1 MTAVEL
7 LRDDL
12 SIVADLVP
20 AGSRVLDLG
29 CGQGELLEY
38 LREKK
43 GAFVRGVELTREGV
57 AGSISRGVPVF
68 QGDLDEGLAD
78 FPDGS
83 FDVVVLSQTLQVV
96 RRPLLVLKEML
107 RVGERGIISIP
118 NFGHWR
124 NRTRL
129 GLRGRMP
136 VSASIPYTWYETPNI
151 HHTTIADFRDFVAL
165 ADGRVERE
173 VALLSETI
181 PARRITLMPNLLADT
196 AVFVIGRASEDARRS

>member
-1 MTAVEL
+1 MTAVEM

-12 SIVADLVP
+12 SIVAGLVP

-29 CGQGELLEY
+29 CGEGELLEH
-38 LREKK
+38 LRESK

-68 QGDLDEGLAD
+68 QGDIDEGLAD

-107 RVGERGIISIP
+107 RVGDQGIISIP
-118 NFGHWR
+118 NFAHWR
-124 NRTRL
+124 NRVRL
-129 GLRGRMP
+129 GLKGRMP

-165 ADGRVERE
+165 AGGRIEQE
-173 VALLSETI
+173 IALLSETV
-181 PARRITLMPNLLADT
+181 PAKRIRVLPDVFADT
-196 AVFVIGRASEDARRS
+196 AVFVIGRR

>member
-1 MTAVEL
+1 MTSAEL
-7 LRDDL
+7 LRSDL
-12 SIVADLVP
+12 SIVAALVP
-20 AGSRVLDLG
+20 EGSRVLDLG
-29 CGQGELLEY
+29 CGEGELLEH
-38 LREKK
+38 LRDRK
-43 GAFVRGVELTREGV
+43 GAFVRGVELSSEGV
-57 AGSISRGVPVF
+57 AASISRGVPVF

-78 FPDGS
+78 FRDGS

-96 RRPLLVLKEML
+96 RRPMLVLREML

-165 ADGRVERE
+165 AGGVVEQE

-181 PARRITLMPNLLADT
+181 PAKRITALPNLLADT
-196 AVFVIGRASEDARRS
+196 AVFVIGRGAGA

>member
-1 MTAVEL
+1 MTAIEI
-7 LRDDL
+7 LRGDL
-12 SIVADLVP
+12 TIVADLVP
-20 AGSRVLDLG
+20 VGSRVLDLG
-29 CGQGELLEY
+29 CGEGELLEY
-38 LREKK
+38 LRNEK

-57 AGSISRGVPVF
+57 AGSIARGVPVF

-78 FPDGS
+78 VRDGS

-124 NRTRL
+124 NRARL
-129 GLRGRMP
+129 GLKGRMP

-165 ADGRVERE
+165 AGGKIEQE
-173 VALLSETI
+173 VALLSETT
-181 PARRITLMPNLLADT
+181 PARRVRFLPNLLADT
-196 AVFVIGRASEDARRS
+196 AVFVIGRRSG

>member
-1 MTAVEL
+1 MTSVEL

-12 SIVADLVP
+12 SIVAGLV
-20 AGSRVLDLG
+20 AASSRVLDLG
-29 CGQGELLEY
+29 CGQGELLEH
-38 LREKK
+38 LRDEK

-57 AGSISRGVPVF
+57 AGSIARGVPVF

-78 FPDGS
+78 FPDDS

-107 RVGERGIISIP
+107 RVGQQGIISIP

-124 NRTRL
+124 NRARL

-136 VSASIPYTWYETPNI
+136 VSPSIPYTWYETPNI
-151 HHTTIADFRDFVAL
+151 HHTTIADFRDFVTL
-165 ADGRVERE
+165 AGGKVERE
-173 VALLSETI
+173 VALLSETV
-181 PARRITLMPNLLADT
+181 PAKRVTVLPNLFADT
-196 AVFVIGRASEDARRS
+196 AVFMIGRR